1 MTDPTPQ
8 TRRWVPLRRDNFIK
22 DREHRRMASYVVDFD
37 EGGAPVDWPQ
47 RRDCQSVGLT
57 VIVGDLIG
65 RRDQSAQATAPYHPL
80 ICWIHRTAIC
90 IPRELITA
98 PVPLVLDKGSRSFY
112 NLKLEWS
119 RHGSHLKSYSS
130 DLSMRRESRLVN
142 QQVK

>member
-1 MTDPTPQ
+1 
-8 TRRWVPLRRDNFIK
+8 
-22 DREHRRMASYVVDFD
+22 
-37 EGGAPVDWPQ
+37 VDWPQ